1 MTLTEELAE
10 WAAALR
16 YEDIPETVRRYAISQ
31 VLSQLAAARAG
42 LQHPLGAKIVKA
54 FGSPSQTDPVR
65 KAYVLAALTTSLD
78 FDDTMYAGHVSHST
92 VNVPLAYLGTGRLT
106 GPDAGKR
113 LLTAIV
119 AANETAARVTAAAT
133 LGPMRG
139 QTALHAHLVG
149 GVAALM
155 HLDDAPAEQW
165 VNAWGVALAAPP
177 WSLRPAFMGSEAKT
191 LLAAEAV
198 RTALNASAAA
208 ASGITGAPDI
218 LEHPDGLLA
227 RFADVALPD
236 AVTLGLGERWHTES
250 LSFKVF
256 PGCAYLDGAVDAA
269 VALSPQLGRTAS
281 AAPAD
286 RRHLVQEIDEVV
298 VRVPLFAA
306 AMNAESAAFL
316 DGPRTGVPAL
326 NFTVEYNVATALL
339 TGGLTSADLAPPLSA
354 DAARWQLAE
363 KVRVEHD
370 LTLTERSVLATA
382 PLGEALRQA
391 GGRAEP
397 WLRSVGGEPAVAL
410 LEAAGPPCRDF
421 STAVKSMGARVEV
434 RLADGRTLDAD
445 VEVPTGA
452 AGPETRVT
460 HQELMRHK
468 FLGVGGQPAVA
479 DALARLPELTATELS
494 KAIKAALAV
503 PDRGTR

>member
-10 WAAALR
+10 WAAGLR
-16 YEDIPETVRRYAISQ
+16 YEQIPETVRRYAISQ

-42 LQHPLGAKIVKA
+42 LQHPLGAKIVRA
-54 FGSPSQTDPVR
+54 FGSPCQRDPER
-65 KAYVLAALTTSLD
+65 KAYVLAALTTALD

-92 VNVPLAYLGTGRLT
+92 VNVPLAYVGRGRLT

-155 HLDDAPAEQW
+155 HLDGAPVEQW

-177 WSLRPAFMGSEAKT
+177 WSLRPAFMGSEAKA

-198 RTALNASAAA
+198 RTALNAGSAAA
-208 ASGITGAPDI
+208 AGFTGVPDI

-236 AVTLGLGERWHTES
+236 AVTVGLGERWHTES

-256 PGCAYLDGAVDAA
+256 PGCAYIDGAVDAA
-269 VALSPQLGRTAS
+269 VALSRQLRQAAS
-281 AAPAD
+281 GVPPD
-286 RRHLVQEIDEVV
+286 RRQLVQEIDEVV

-306 AMNAESAAFL
+306 AMNAESAGFL

-339 TGGLTSADLAPPLSA
+339 TGALTAADLAPPLSA
-354 DAARWQLAE
+354 DAARWQLAG

-370 LTLTERSVLATA
+370 LTLTQRSVLSTA

-391 GGRAEP
+391 GDRAEP
-397 WLRSVGGEPAVAL
+397 WLRAVGGEPAVAL

-421 STAVKSMGARVEV
+421 STAVKSMGAHVEV
-434 RLADGRTLDAD
+434 RLADGRTLEAA

-452 AGPETRVT
+452 AGPETRAR
-460 HQELMRHK
+460 HQELMRRK
-468 FLGVGGQPAVA
+468 FLAVGGQPAVA
-479 DALARLPELTATELS
+479 EALAALPELTATQLTKVTE
-494 KAIKAALAV
+494 AALV
-503 PDRGTR
+503 ISDRGTR

>member
-1 MTLTEELAE
+1 MTLTEELAD
-10 WAAALR
+10 WAAGLR
-16 YEDIPETVRRYAISQ
+16 YEEIPEPVRRYAISQ

-54 FGSPSQTDPVR
+54 FGSPCQKDPVGR
-65 KAYVLAALTTSLD
+65 AYVLAALTTSLD

-92 VNVPLAYLGTGRLT
+92 VNVPLAYIGTGRLT
-106 GPDAGKR
+106 GPDAGQR

-155 HLDDAPAEQW
+155 HLDTAPAEQW

-177 WSLRPAFMGSEAKT
+177 WSLRPAFMGSEAKA

-198 RTALNASAAA
+198 RTALQAGAAA
-208 ASGITGAPDI
+208 AAGFTGAPDI
-218 LEHPDGLLA
+218 LEHPEGLLA
-227 RFADVALPD
+227 RFADVALPE

-256 PGCAYLDGAVDAA
+256 PGCAYLDGALDAA
-269 VALSPQLGRTAS
+269 VALSRQLGRTVS
-281 AAPAD
+281 GVPAD
-286 RRHLVQEIDEVV
+286 RRDLVQEIDEVV
-298 VRVPLFAA
+298 VHVPLFAA
-306 AMNAESAAFL
+306 AMNAESAAFV

-326 NFTVEYNVATALL
+326 NFTLEYNVATALL
-339 TGGLTSADLAPPLSA
+339 TGGLTAADLAPPLSA
-354 DAARWQLAE
+354 DAVRWGLAA

-370 LTLTERSVLATA
+370 LALTQRSVLATA

-391 GGRAEP
+391 GGRAAP
-397 WLRSVGGEPAVAL
+397 WLRAVGGEPAVAL

-452 AGPETRVT
+452 AGPATRAC

-468 FLGVGGQPAVA
+468 FLGVGGQPDVA
-479 DALARLPELTATELS
+479 DALAALPELTATDLTKVLE
-494 KAIKAALAV
+494 AALA
-503 PDRGTR
+503 